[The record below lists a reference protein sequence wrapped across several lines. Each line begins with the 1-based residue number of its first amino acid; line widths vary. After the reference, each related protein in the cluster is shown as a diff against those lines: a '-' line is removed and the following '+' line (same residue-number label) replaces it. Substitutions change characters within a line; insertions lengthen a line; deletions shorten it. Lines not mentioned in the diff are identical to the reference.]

1 MQSITETGEDG
12 AAWPWVLA
20 VLPALLGGA
29 TGLAPLTS
37 LISVQPLDET
47 GNPTLAWSLKVHVM
61 LVVVAL
67 TATVPVLVL
76 VTASAGHLT
85 WLSWRWWRPGGA
97 TGAALPG
104 YLGGIERIP
113 SQRQQRVQHVTDRN
127 AVPQE

>member
-1 MQSITETGEDG
+1 VQSITETSGDD

-20 VLPALLGGA
+20 VLSVLLGGA
-29 TGLAPLTS
+29 PGLAPLTS

-47 GNPTLAWSLKVHVM
+47 GNPTPAWSLKVHVM

-67 TATVPVLVL
+67 TATVLVLVL

-85 WLSWRWWRPGGA
+85 WLSWVAVPTGVA
-97 TGAALPG
+97 TGAVLAG

-113 SQRQQRVQHVTDRN
+113 SQRQQRVQHVTDRR